1 MALTCNICY
10 CQVFL
15 SHLILSQIKWIMRN
29 ILLII
34 TFLTVSILKAQ
45 EAMLIT
51 KEEVVTKVMENNN
64 TLKMSEQEV
73 LAAKGDYNQANA
85 ILLPN
90 ISISHTGI
98 ATTNPLMAFGS
109 KLNQEI
115 LTQADFNPLL
125 LNDPRQIEDFA
136 TRIVVQQ
143 PLINIDGLFQR
154 KAAKAKLNATELQ
167 SGRKEDYINLEVD
180 KAYMQ
185 LQLAYKTVEVLK
197 KAKEAALE
205 NKRLA
210 ENSFKQGYL
219 QKSDVLAV
227 EVRVTEID
235 NQLQYAKSNILNAS
249 NLLSVLM
256 NDESYKILQP
266 ADSLRIIASDGS
278 FENLPENRKDI
289 LAMDSASEAY
299 QQMYKADKMS
309 FLPRLNAFGTYELH
323 DDEVFQ
329 GDANG
334 YLFGAEL
341 KWNIFEGSKR
351 IGKAQKSK
359 AEYEKSKLELNQ
371 YKAESQVELNRAKR
385 MLQDAKNNLE
395 LTALAVQQSQES
407 LRIRT
412 NRFEQGLEKTTELLM
427 AETQFAQK
435 QLEYYATIFQHNY
448 ALAYVQFLT
457 KE

>member
-1 MALTCNICY
+1 MKKL
-10 CQVFL
+10 
-15 SHLILSQIKWIMRN
+15 
-29 ILLII
+29 LLIMA
-34 TFLTVSILKAQ
+34 FFGASFYLQAQ
-45 EAMLIT
+45 ETLLIT
-51 KEEVVTKVMENNN
+51 KEEVLTKVIQGNN
-64 TLKMSEQEV
+64 TLKISAQEV
-73 LAAKGDYNQANA
+73 LAAQGDYNQTNA
-85 ILLPN
+85 VLLPN

-109 KLNQEI
+109 KLNQKI
-115 LTQADFNPLL
+115 LTQADFNPAL
-125 LNDPRQIEDFA
+125 LNNPNQIEDYA

-143 PLINIDGLFQR
+143 PLLNFDGFYQR
-154 KAAKAKLNATELQ
+154 KAAKAKLSATELQ
-167 SGRKEDYINLEVD
+167 SERKQDYIQLSVD

-197 KAKEAALE
+197 KAKKAALE

-210 ENSFKQGYL
+210 NNSFKQGYL

-235 NQLQYAKSNILNAS
+235 NQLQYAKSNIKNAS
-249 NLLSVLM
+249 NQLSILM
-256 NDESYKILQP
+256 NDESYQILQP
-266 ADSLRIIASDGS
+266 SDSLVVITNDIN
-278 FENLPENRKDI
+278 FESLPENRKDI
-289 LAMDSASEAY
+289 LAISSASEAY
-299 QQMYKADKMS
+299 EQAYKADKMS

-323 DDEVFQ
+323 DNEVFQ
-329 GDANG
+329 GDADG

-341 KWNIFEGSKR
+341 KWDIFEGSKR
-351 IGKAQKSK
+351 FGKAKKSK
-359 AEYEKSKLELNQ
+359 AEYEKSKLELHQ

-385 MLQDAKNNLE
+385 MLQDAKNNVG
-395 LTALAVQQSQES
+395 LTALALQQSMES

-427 AETQFAQK
+427 AETQYAQK
-435 QLEYYATIFQHNY
+435 QLEYFATIFQHNY

>member
-1 MALTCNICY
+1 MA
-10 CQVFL
+10 FL
-15 SHLILSQIKWIMRN
+15 GSTH
-29 ILLII
+29 
-34 TFLTVSILKAQ
+34 FAVAQ

-51 KEEVVTKVMENNN
+51 KEEVLTKVLSENN
-64 TLKMSEQEV
+64 TLKISEQEV
-73 LAAKGDYNQANA
+73 AAARGDYNQTNA
-85 ILLPN
+85 ILLPS

-115 LTQADFNPLL
+115 LTQGDFNPSL
-125 LNDPRQIEDFA
+125 LNNPNQIEDYA

-143 PLINIDGLFQR
+143 PLLNFDGINQR
-154 KAAKAKLNATELQ
+154 KAAKAKLNATVLQ
-167 SGRKEDYINLEVD
+167 AERKQDYIQLAVD
-180 KAYMQ
+180 KAYME
-185 LQLAYKTVEVLK
+185 LQLSYKTVDVLK

-210 ENSFKQGYL
+210 DNSFKQGYL

-235 NQLQYAKSNILNAS
+235 NKLQYAKSNIKNAS
-249 NLLSVLM
+249 NQLSVLM
-256 NDESYKILQP
+256 NDTTYKILQP
-266 ADSLRIIASDGS
+266 IDSLIIQNTDNS
-278 FENLPENRKDI
+278 FDNLPENRKDI
-289 LAMDSASEAY
+289 QAITKASEAY
-299 QQMYKADKMS
+299 MQMYKADKMS

-329 GDANG
+329 GDTNG

-351 IGKAQKSK
+351 FGKAQKSK
-359 AEYEKSKLELNQ
+359 AEYEKSKLELSQ

-395 LTALAVQQSQES
+395 LTSLALQQSKES

-427 AETQFAQK
+427 AETQYSQK

>member
-1 MALTCNICY
+1 MKKL
-10 CQVFL
+10 V
-15 SHLILSQIKWIMRN
+15 LIL
-29 ILLII
+29 
-34 TFLTVSILKAQ
+34 TFFGAAYGMLAQ
-45 EAMLIT
+45 EAVLIS
-51 KEEVVTKVMENNN
+51 KEEVLDQVLEGNNA
-64 TLKMSEQEV
+64 LKISEQEV
-73 LAAKGDYNQANA
+73 LVAKGDYNQTNA

-90 ISISHTGI
+90 ISISHTAI

-109 KLNQEI
+109 KLNQAI
-115 LTQADFNPLL
+115 LTSGDFDPLL
-125 LNDPRQIEDFA
+125 LNEPSQIEDYA
-136 TRIVVQQ
+136 TRIEVQQ
-143 PLINIDGLFQR
+143 PLLNFDGLYQR
-154 KAAKAKLNATELQ
+154 KAAKAKLNATQYQAE
-167 SGRKEDYINLEVD
+167 RKQDYIRLMVD

-185 LQLAYKTVEVLK
+185 LQLSYKTVEVLQ

-210 ENSFKQGYL
+210 GNSFKQGYL

-227 EVRVTEID
+227 QVRVTEID
-235 NQLQYAKSNILNAS
+235 NQLQYAQSNIKNAS
-249 NLLSVLM
+249 NQLSVLM
-256 NDESYKILQP
+256 NDDSYRILQP
-266 ADSLRIIASDGS
+266 TDSLAVITQEVD
-278 FENLPENRKDI
+278 FDYLPENRKDV
-289 LAMDSASEAY
+289 LAMSSASEAY
-299 QQMYKADKMS
+299 RQMYKSDKMG

-329 GDANG
+329 GDADG

-341 KWNIFEGSKR
+341 KWDIFEGSKR
-351 IGKAQKSK
+351 FGKTKKSR

-371 YKAESQVELNRAKR
+371 YKAESQVELNRATR

-395 LTALAVQQSQES
+395 LTALALEQSGES

-412 NRFEQGLEKTTELLM
+412 NRFEQGLEKTTDLLM

>member
-1 MALTCNICY
+1 MNKL
-10 CQVFL
+10 L
-15 SHLILSQIKWIMRN
+15 LILAS
-29 ILLII
+29 
-34 TFLTVSILKAQ
+34 FSVSFGMQAQ
-45 EAMLIT
+45 ESVLIT
-51 KEEVVTKVMENNN
+51 KGEVLTEVLSENN
-64 TLKMSEQEV
+64 TLKISEQEV
-73 LAAKGDYNQANA
+73 LAAQGDYNQSNA
-85 ILLPN
+85 VLLPN

-115 LTQADFNPLL
+115 LTQADFNPIL
-125 LNDPRQIEDFA
+125 LNDPSQIEDYA
-136 TRIVVQQ
+136 TRIQVQQ
-143 PLINIDGLFQR
+143 PLLNFDGLYQR
-154 KAAKAKLNATELQ
+154 KAAKAKLNATQLQ
-167 SGRKEDYINLEVD
+167 AERKQDYIELMVD

-185 LQLAYKTVEVLK
+185 LQLSYKTVEVLK
-197 KAKEAALE
+197 KAKMAALE

-210 ENSFKQGYL
+210 DNSFKQGYL

-227 EVRVTEID
+227 EVRVTEIE
-235 NQLQYAKSNILNAS
+235 NQLQYAQSNIKNAS
-249 NLLSVLM
+249 NQLSVLM
-256 NDESYKILQP
+256 NDESYRIFQP
-266 ADSLRIIASDGS
+266 ADSLTIINNSLS
-278 FENLPENRKDI
+278 FENFPENRKDI
-289 LAMDSASEAY
+289 LAVSSASEAY
-299 QQMYKADKMS
+299 RQMYRSDKMS

-329 GDANG
+329 GDADG

-341 KWNIFEGSKR
+341 KWDIFEGSKR
-351 IGKAQKSK
+351 FGKAKKSR

-395 LTALAVQQSQES
+395 LTDLALSQSKES

-412 NRFEQGLEKTTELLM
+412 NRFEQGLERTTDLLM
-427 AETQFAQK
+427 AETQYAQK
-435 QLEYYATIFQHNY
+435 QLEYYTTIFQHNY

>member
-1 MALTCNICY
+1 MKKL
-10 CQVFL
+10 V
-15 SHLILSQIKWIMRN
+15 LIL
-29 ILLII
+29 
-34 TFLTVSILKAQ
+34 TFFGAAYGVLAQ
-45 EAMLIT
+45 EAVLIS
-51 KEEVVTKVMENNN
+51 KEEVLDQVLEGNNA
-64 TLKMSEQEV
+64 LKISEQEV
-73 LAAKGDYNQANA
+73 LVAKGDYNQTNA

-90 ISISHTGI
+90 ISISHTAI

-109 KLNQEI
+109 KLNQAI
-115 LTQADFNPLL
+115 LTSGDFDPLL
-125 LNDPRQIEDFA
+125 LNEPSQIEDYA
-136 TRIVVQQ
+136 TRIEVQQ
-143 PLINIDGLFQR
+143 PLLNFDGLYQR
-154 KAAKAKLNATELQ
+154 KAAKAKLNATQYQAE
-167 SGRKEDYINLEVD
+167 RKQDYIRLMVD

-185 LQLAYKTVEVLK
+185 LQLSYKTVEVLQ

-210 ENSFKQGYL
+210 DNSFKQGYL

-227 EVRVTEID
+227 QVRVTEID
-235 NQLQYAKSNILNAS
+235 NQLQYAQSNIKNAS
-249 NLLSVLM
+249 NQLSVLM
-256 NDESYKILQP
+256 NDDSYRILQP
-266 ADSLRIIASDGS
+266 TDSLAVITQEVD
-278 FENLPENRKDI
+278 FDYLPENRKDV
-289 LAMDSASEAY
+289 LAMSSASEAY
-299 QQMYKADKMS
+299 RQMYKSDKMG

-329 GDANG
+329 GDADG

-351 IGKAQKSK
+351 FGKTKKSR

-371 YKAESQVELNRAKR
+371 YKAESQVELNRATR

-395 LTALAVQQSQES
+395 LTALALEQSGES

-412 NRFEQGLEKTTELLM
+412 NRFEQGLEKTTDLLM

>member
-1 MALTCNICY
+1 MKKL
-10 CQVFL
+10 V
-15 SHLILSQIKWIMRN
+15 LIL
-29 ILLII
+29 
-34 TFLTVSILKAQ
+34 TFFGAAYGMLAQ
-45 EAMLIT
+45 EAVLIS
-51 KEEVVTKVMENNN
+51 KEEVLDQVLEGNNA
-64 TLKMSEQEV
+64 LKISEQEV
-73 LAAKGDYNQANA
+73 LVAKGDYNQTNA

-90 ISISHTGI
+90 ISISHTAI

-109 KLNQEI
+109 KLNQAI
-115 LTQADFNPLL
+115 LTSGDFDPLL
-125 LNDPRQIEDFA
+125 LNEPSQIEDYA
-136 TRIVVQQ
+136 TRIEVQQ
-143 PLINIDGLFQR
+143 PLLNFDGLYQR
-154 KAAKAKLNATELQ
+154 KAAKAKLNATQYQAE
-167 SGRKEDYINLEVD
+167 RKQDYIRLMVD

-185 LQLAYKTVEVLK
+185 LQLSYKTVEVLQ

-210 ENSFKQGYL
+210 DNSFKQGYL

-227 EVRVTEID
+227 QVRVTEID
-235 NQLQYAKSNILNAS
+235 NQLQYAQSNIKNAS
-249 NLLSVLM
+249 NQLSVLM
-256 NDESYKILQP
+256 NDDSYRILQP
-266 ADSLRIIASDGS
+266 TDSLAVITQEVD
-278 FENLPENRKDI
+278 FDYLPENRKDV
-289 LAMDSASEAY
+289 LAMSSASEAY
-299 QQMYKADKMS
+299 RQMYKSDKMG

-329 GDANG
+329 GDADG

-351 IGKAQKSK
+351 FGKTKKSR

-371 YKAESQVELNRAKR
+371 YKAESQVELNRATR

-395 LTALAVQQSQES
+395 LTALALEQSGES

-412 NRFEQGLEKTTELLM
+412 NRFEQGLEKTTDLLM

>member
-1 MALTCNICY
+1 MMKKL
-10 CQVFL
+10 L
-15 SHLILSQIKWIMRN
+15 LIL
-29 ILLII
+29 
-34 TFLTVSILKAQ
+34 TFLGTGFLIQAQ
-45 EAMLIT
+45 ETMLIT
-51 KEEVVTKVMENNN
+51 KDEVLAKVIQENN
-64 TLKMSEQEV
+64 TLKISEQEV
-73 LAAKGDYNQANA
+73 MAARGDFNQSNA
-85 ILLPN
+85 IFLPN
-90 ISISHTGI
+90 ISVSHTAI

-115 LTQADFNPLL
+115 LTQADFNPLV
-125 LNDPRQIEDFA
+125 LNDPNQIEDYA

-143 PLINIDGLFQR
+143 PLLNFDGIYQR
-154 KAAKAKLNATELQ
+154 KAAKAKLNATSLQ
-167 SGRKEDYINLEVD
+167 SERKQDYMQLVVD

-185 LQLAYKTVEVLK
+185 LQLAYKTVAVLQ
-197 KAKEAALE
+197 KAKEATLE

-210 ENSFKQGYL
+210 DNSLKQGYL

-227 EVRVTEID
+227 EVRLTEID
-235 NQLQYAKSNILNAS
+235 NQLQYAKSNIQNTS
-249 NLLSVLM
+249 NQLSVLM
-256 NDESYKILQP
+256 NDESYQLLQP
-266 ADSLRIIASDGS
+266 ADSLTILTSTIS
-278 FENLPENRKDI
+278 FESLPENRKDI
-289 LAMDSASEAY
+289 QAISSASEAY
-299 QQMYKADKMS
+299 MQMYKADKMS
-309 FLPRLNAFGTYELH
+309 FLPSLNAFGTYELH

-329 GDANG
+329 GDADG

-351 IGKAQKSK
+351 FGKAQKSK

-385 MLQDAKNNLE
+385 MLQDAKNNLG
-395 LTALAVQQSQES
+395 LTALALSQSKES

-412 NRFEQGLEKTTELLM
+412 NRFEQGLEKTTDLLM

>member
-1 MALTCNICY
+1 MKKL
-10 CQVFL
+10 
-15 SHLILSQIKWIMRN
+15 
-29 ILLII
+29 LLIMA
-34 TFLTVSILKAQ
+34 FFGASFYLQAQ
-45 EAMLIT
+45 ETLLIT
-51 KEEVVTKVMENNN
+51 KEEVLTKVIQGNN
-64 TLKMSEQEV
+64 TLKISAQEV
-73 LAAKGDYNQANA
+73 LAAQGDYNQTNA
-85 ILLPN
+85 VLLPN

-109 KLNQEI
+109 KLNQKI
-115 LTQADFNPLL
+115 LTQADFNPAL
-125 LNDPRQIEDFA
+125 LNNPDQIEDYA

-143 PLINIDGLFQR
+143 PLLNFDGFYQR
-154 KAAKAKLNATELQ
+154 KAAKAKLSATELQ
-167 SGRKEDYINLEVD
+167 SERKQDYIQLSVD

-197 KAKEAALE
+197 KAKKAALE

-210 ENSFKQGYL
+210 NNSFKQGYL

-235 NQLQYAKSNILNAS
+235 NQLQYAKSNIKNAS
-249 NLLSVLM
+249 NQLSVLM
-256 NDESYKILQP
+256 NDESYQILQP
-266 ADSLRIIASDGS
+266 SDSLVVITNDIN
-278 FENLPENRKDI
+278 FESLPENRKDI
-289 LAMDSASEAY
+289 LAFSSASEAY
-299 QQMYKADKMS
+299 EQSYKADKMS

-323 DDEVFQ
+323 DNEVFQ
-329 GDANG
+329 GDADG

-341 KWNIFEGSKR
+341 KWDIFEGSKR
-351 IGKAQKSK
+351 FGKAKKSK
-359 AEYEKSKLELNQ
+359 AEYEKSKLELHQ

-385 MLQDAKNNLE
+385 MLQDAKNNVG
-395 LTALAVQQSQES
+395 LTALALQQSMES

-427 AETQFAQK
+427 AETQYAQK